1 MKTNILS
8 ILIAL
13 GFLFLTAT
21 TLSAQYAETPNMGFQ
36 STSTMAGTGSAYSSN
51 PMLNADGTAAL
62 HGPSRISGARYTPP
76 GTTGDK
82 DGPGLPI
89 GDEMV
94 PLLIFALGYGIYRII
109 RKQSIHQRTNSL
121 RS

>member
-1 MKTNILS
+1 MKKTILS
-8 ILIAL
+8 ILL
-13 GFLFLTAT
+13 SLSLLWLTAT
-21 TLSAQYAETPNMGFQ
+21 TLSAQYAETPTYGFQ
-36 STSTMAGTGSAYSSN
+36 STSTMAGSGSAYSSN

-89 GDEMV
+89 GDELV
-94 PLLIFALGYGIYRII
+94 PLLILALGYGIYRII
-109 RKQSIHQRTNSL
+109 RKQSIHQRTNTL